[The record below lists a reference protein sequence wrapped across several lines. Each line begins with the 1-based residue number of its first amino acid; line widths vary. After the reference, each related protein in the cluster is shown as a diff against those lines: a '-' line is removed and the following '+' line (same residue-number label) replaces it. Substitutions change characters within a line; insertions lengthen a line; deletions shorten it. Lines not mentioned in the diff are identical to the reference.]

1 MNKTNRITKGTYSDF
16 KIIKSRNVAQIIVE
30 IPLEQSDD
38 FIAMF
43 GIPKPTSEKWVALAG
58 LNEEVVDRNEK
69 ATKAIQICG
78 MVCKDEK
85 FGIFLR
91 DEKKLAEVNPYRA
104 DTIAD
109 GLRALLGIRSRTE
122 LHKNDNLV
130 AWNRLYSE
138 YEQWCI
144 NQ

>member
-16 KIIKSRNVAQIIVE
+16 KIIKSRNVAQIIIE

-58 LNEEVVDRNEK
+58 LNEEVVNRNEK
-69 ATKAIQICG
+69 ATKAIQLCG
-78 MVCKDEK
+78 MLCKDEK
-85 FGIFLR
+85 FGKFLK
-91 DEKKLAEVNPYRA
+91 DYKKMEEVNPK
-104 DTIAD
+104 DIETIAN
-109 GLRALLGIRSRTE
+109 GVRAILGIKSRTE
-122 LHKNDNLV
+122 LHNANNMI

-138 YEQWCI
+138 YEDWCL
-144 NQ
+144 NE